1 MEKNMRVLPRLMI
14 ALSAVALAAPGQA
27 QQRPDDQVAPQS
39 AELVRQGKVALA
51 AGKFEDAENLF
62 ETALAVD
69 PRNRWAYV
77 DIARV
82 AERQQLFGKAI
93 KMTNKALMLEPNDPD
108 AIAVQ
113 GEAMVQ
119 LGATAR
125 AQANLQKLQ
134 QICTKGCPQV
144 AQLQAAIT
152 RGPTVAAAKPAPTP
166 KSN

>member
-1 MEKNMRVLPRLMI
+1 MRVLPRLMI
-14 ALSAVALAAPGQA
+14 ALAAVALAAPGDA
-27 QQRPDDQVAPQS
+27 QRRSDDQIAPQS
-39 AELVRQGKVALA
+39 IELTKLGKAALA
-51 AGKFEDAENLF
+51 AGKFEEAENLL

-82 AERQQLFGKAI
+82 AERQHLFGKAI
-93 KMTNKALMLEPNDPD
+93 KMTNKALTLEPNDLD

-134 QICTKGCPQV
+134 QICTKGCPQI
-144 AQLQAAIT
+144 AQLQAAIS
-152 RGPTVAAAKPAPTP
+152 RGPTVAAVKPQPAPKT
-166 KSN
+166 N